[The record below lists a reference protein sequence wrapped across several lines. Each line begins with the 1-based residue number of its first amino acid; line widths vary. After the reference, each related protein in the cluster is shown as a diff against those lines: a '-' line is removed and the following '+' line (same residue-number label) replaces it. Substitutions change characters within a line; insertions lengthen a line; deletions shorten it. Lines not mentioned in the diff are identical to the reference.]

1 MVTRWSQG
9 RTYKDLYVCDL
20 RAGHESQT
28 FKAAKAAKAV
38 KAAKV
43 VLAVKAAKAAKAV

>member
-1 MVTRWSQG
+1 MVTQWSQG

-20 RAGHESQT
+20 RAGYESWT
-28 FKAAKAAKAV
+28 FKAAKAVLAV

-43 VLAVKAAKAAKAV
+43 VLAVKAD